1 MTKAQCLLDLPIAS
15 YPAMYEYL
23 DKNNFE
29 VGMQLLGA
37 TNKANIRKQY
47 LHLSVKLHP
56 DKDQTNI
63 HATERFALPLRTY
76 EMLQK
81 MIMLHTIRH
90 IQSSNGVHAS
100 SQPQCHALRM

>member
-1 MTKAQCLLDLPIAS
+1 MAVYTLNLPTSANHKKPKDATSSSNMTKAQCLLDLPIAL

-29 VGMQLLGA
+29 IGMQLLGA

-56 DKDQTNI
+56 CKNQTNI
-63 HATERFALPLRTY
+63 HATERFALLLWTY

-81 MIMLHTIRH
+81 
-90 IQSSNGVHAS
+90 V
-100 SQPQCHALRM
+100 P

>member
-1 MTKAQCLLDLPIAS
+1 
-15 YPAMYEYL
+15 MYEYL
-23 DKNNFE
+23 DKNHFE

-56 DKDQTNI
+56 DKDQANA
-63 HATERFALPLRTY
+63 HATERFTLLCTTY

-81 MIMLHTIRH
+81 TAVMPTLLGTSKEVMVCMPVVNRNVMHY
-90 IQSSNGVHAS
+90 GCKMCVA
-100 SQPQCHALRM
+100 

>member
-15 YPAMYEYL
+15 YLAMYEYL

-37 TNKANIRKQY
+37 TNKANIRNQY
-47 LHLSVKLHP
+47 LHLLVKLHP
-56 DKDQTNI
+56 DKDQTNV
-63 HATERFALPLRTY
+63 HATEQFALLLTTY

-81 MIMLHTIRH
+81 M
-90 IQSSNGVHAS
+90 
-100 SQPQCHALRM
+100 P